1 MYDQN
6 LTKPK
11 RWLKER
17 RSQRIDLSVSVVVQ
31 RPQREGPQFC
41 ESTKTLVV
49 SAHGALVALKGMV
62 APKQKL
68 LLQNTVSG
76 ERQECRV
83 VCVNH
88 EPTGQRPHRTSGV
101 SRFRLPTGLPGATFQ
116 KVSRHAGFGVVF
128 RTQRGGQS

>member
-6 LTKPK
+6 FTKPK
-11 RWLKER
+11 RWLKNR
-17 RSQRIDLSVSVVVQ
+17 RSQRIDLSVSVVIQ
-31 RPQREGPQFC
+31 RAQREGPQFC

-88 EPTGQRPHRTSGV
+88 ELTGPPTVAVEFTAPRPNFWRVAFPPADWTASG
-101 SRFRLPTGLPGATFQ
+101 
-116 KVSRHAGFGVVF
+116 
-128 RTQRGGQS
+128 